1 MVERLLTYINSQ
13 NLFQYSDKILLAVS
27 GGMDSVVLADLFSK
41 AKINF
46 AIAHV
51 NFALRAEAS
60 DEDEI
65 FVKKLALKYKV
76 PFYTTTFQTVEYAQ
90 ANNISTQMA
99 ARVLRYNWFD
109 EILKTQN
116 YDFVATAHHSND
128 AIETILLNISKGTG
142 IAGLHG
148 ILPKRGNLIRPLL
161 FVDKEMIM
169 EYIVENQLIWRE
181 DSSNESIKYQRNFIR
196 HEIVP
201 KFKEI
206 NPNFEETIKRTVEKI
221 SDVEKYFYFEVENFK
236 AENITIKEGIIY
248 LPFEKLLQN
257 KVFRAVY
264 VSILSEFN
272 FSYSQI
278 TTIFDSLEAEAGK
291 FFLSATHSLVKDRTD
306 FVIKQNSF
314 LEDFGTKEID
324 LNFDEKIKIKIGSSS
339 FSLNKLEII
348 IDQKLKTSKKTA
360 SLDFDTLK
368 NPLKI
373 RKWKEGDWFCPLG
386 MNKKKNISDFL
397 NAEKIP
403 ANLKQDV
410 YVITSNGSIVW
421 VIGHR
426 IDNRFKITD
435 KSQKM
440 LFIEQNH

>member
-13 NLFQYSDKILLAVS
+13 NLFQNSDKILLAVS

-161 FVDKEMIM
+161 FADKEMIM

-206 NPNFEETIKRTVEKI
+206 NPNFEETLKRTVEKI

-278 TTIFDSLEAEAGK
+278 HTIFDSLEAEAGK
-291 FFLSATHSLVKDRTD
+291 LFLSATHSLVKDRTD

-324 LNFDEKIKIKIGSSS
+324 LNFVEKIKIKIGSSS

-403 ANLKQDV
+403 ANLKHDV